1 MDLGL
6 AGRVAVVTGASQGT
20 GRATSGANTAITG
33 EIVRVGGVGNMRRP
47 AALLLTLAGYA
58 IAFGFLAVRCF
69 RWE

>member
-1 MDLGL
+1 
-6 AGRVAVVTGASQGT
+6 
-20 GRATSGANTAITG
+20 
-33 EIVRVGGVGNMRRP
+33 MRRP